1 MAANLNDM
9 VHRLVAQVRNNAV
22 AYTALFVALGGT
34 AFAASAALPRNSV
47 GTPQLKSRAVT
58 GRKIALHAVT
68 GANVA
73 KATLTGANIKSSTLG
88 TVPDAA
94 RLGGLSPLSFQ
105 RAITGRCVGS
115 QAIQTVAQQGKVT
128 CHSFGTITGVVAATG
143 LTGGGSSGH
152 VSLAVDPTVVQARV
166 TDSCAAGRAI
176 SSIKQDGSIGCHIAD
191 VTQMMGGTGTAALD
205 PTAAFIAPVGLSA
218 PNSQVQAVAVGSA
231 DLPSTARHLSVKVAT
246 APPSGGSWK
255 FNFYVNGRIRTGLGC
270 VITSPE
276 HSCHSGGSVSIPR
289 GARIALHETGT
300 NLTTG
305 TSAIFGW
312 TDTTF

>member
-1 MAANLNDM
+1 VAANLNEM
-9 VHRLVAQVRNNAV
+9 VHRLCAQIRNNAV

-34 AFAASAALPRNSV
+34 GLAASSALPRNSV

-58 GRKIALHAVT
+58 GAKIALRAVT

-73 KATLTGANIKSSTLG
+73 KATLTGANIRSSTLG
-88 TVPDAA
+88 TVPNAG

-105 RAITGRCVGS
+105 RAITNRCVGNQGV
-115 QAIQTVAQQGKVT
+115 QAVAQKGRAA
-128 CHSFGTITGVVAATG
+128 CHSFGTITGITAATG
-143 LTGGGSSGH
+143 LTGGGASGH

-166 TDSCAAGRAI
+166 TASCAAGRAI

-191 VTQMMGGTGTAALD
+191 VTQMMGGTGTATLD
-205 PTAAFIAPVGLSA
+205 PASAFIAPVGVST
-218 PNSQVQAVAVGSA
+218 PNAQVQAVAVGSA

-246 APPSGGSWK
+246 APPSGGSWR

-276 HSCHSGGSVSIPR
+276 RSCHSGGSVSIPR

-300 NLTTG
+300 NITVGTTA
-305 TSAIFGW
+305 TFGW